1 MRFMLDGEVAAQGA
15 GKVRMATLLSINNY
29 YYHRGGAEAI
39 FFAHNKMFEALGW
52 RVAPSLTG
60 AMRATAGRSDAQ
72 IEEMGKNGRSWV
84 EEKFT
89 ADAYRERILQTYREL
104 GVQGPGLLPATA
116 RV

>member
-52 RVAPSLTG
+52 QGCFIRNEAPDESRYSVVGILRRTNRIWRAILAGPKAG
-60 AMRATAGRSDAQ
+60 ANSQGHLLIRSQTQTRSAAG
-72 IEEMGKNGRSWV
+72 
-84 EEKFT
+84 
-89 ADAYRERILQTYREL
+89 
-104 GVQGPGLLPATA
+104 
-116 RV
+116 